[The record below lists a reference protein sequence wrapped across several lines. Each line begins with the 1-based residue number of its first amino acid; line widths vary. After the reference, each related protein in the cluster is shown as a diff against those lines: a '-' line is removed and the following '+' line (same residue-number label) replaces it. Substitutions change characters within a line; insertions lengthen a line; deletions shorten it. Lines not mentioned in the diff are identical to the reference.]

1 MEYLSLERVDFI
13 GNQTLCET
21 SCSKHDL
28 GIVPLCSVTRIILG
42 SLVTLLALV
51 SRYKALLQLVLRR
64 KCMVEMGTVMQFICL
79 KSENPDHCR
88 RPLTADCQSS
98 IAQLRRVVRP

>member
-1 MEYLSLERVDFI
+1 MKPRVPSMTLELYRYVLSLV
-13 GNQTLCET
+13 L
-21 SCSKHDL
+21 SW
-28 GIVPLCSVTRIILG
+28 G

-51 SRYKALLQLVLRR
+51 SKALLQLVLRR
-64 KCMVEMGTVMQFICL
+64 KCMVEMGAVMQFICL